1 MLQNVKQRNYYLKGM
16 SMRKYN
22 KGQLVVYRNAKK
34 DEIVLIV
41 TESGTEGIVIHS
53 DNLVSQG
60 TTLTIDDS
68 YEPYVGTITISVNAD
83 DVEPPKEIGEGVVI
97 QQPEQQEQLL
107 P

>member
-41 TESGTEGIVIHS
+41 TESGTEGS
-53 DNLVSQG
+53 NSF
-60 TTLTIDDS
+60 
-68 YEPYVGTITISVNAD
+68 
-83 DVEPPKEIGEGVVI
+83 
-97 QQPEQQEQLL
+97 
-107 P
+107 